1 NKPGFMDK
9 FRNLVESLEK
19 IRFILAA
26 SPHFIRIAAGTDC
39 SCSSFLSA
47 FDTHILPV
55 MTREETCEL
64 MRRFVD
70 AITDGEMEQILS
82 FTHYQ
87 PYLVRIFISKL
98 LRNGRLRSPSK
109 EYAMDAYAANA
120 LEGILPNYF
129 EGLNEDDQKLISRI
143 HSGEFQFGEKHEA
156 RLRALVQ
163 YGYLRPE
170 AGEYRI
176 SNWFFLHWLDC
187 DAGESNSDECLPE
200 LSQVQA
206 PVKENTKKQPEKN
219 DGETI
224 AGFLTTAT
232 RFQLIYSLGG
242 LFMGL
247 ICILGGIFLF
257 ING

>member
-1 NKPGFMDK
+1 MTTQTDNWDNIFVGRQPLVDQLLGSRKDGFIFGARRVGKTSLLRQLEKRFSDVDTPAFYISFQGLTNSEKIKRKLAIAFRRKKFAIDDPLHNIPSFFDFLEELDIALTTPIVLLIDEAEEIQKLEENKPGFMDK

-64 MRRFVD
+64 IRRFVD

-109 EYAMDAYAANA
+109 E
-120 LEGILPNYF
+120 
-129 EGLNEDDQKLISRI
+129 
-143 HSGEFQFGEKHEA
+143 
-156 RLRALVQ
+156 
-163 YGYLRPE
+163 
-170 AGEYRI
+170 
-176 SNWFFLHWLDC
+176 
-187 DAGESNSDECLPE
+187 
-200 LSQVQA
+200 
-206 PVKENTKKQPEKN
+206 
-219 DGETI
+219 
-224 AGFLTTAT
+224 
-232 RFQLIYSLGG
+232 
-242 LFMGL
+242 
-247 ICILGGIFLF
+247 
-257 ING
+257 